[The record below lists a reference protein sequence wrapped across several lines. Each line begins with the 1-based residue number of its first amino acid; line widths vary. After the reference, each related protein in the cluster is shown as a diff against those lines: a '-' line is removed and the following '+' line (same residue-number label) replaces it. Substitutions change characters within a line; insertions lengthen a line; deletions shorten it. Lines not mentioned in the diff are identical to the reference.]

1 MVVKKE
7 KAIRSRIYPKIYDPT
22 YLLTHSNI
30 QVFKYLLNILP
41 KDKTL
46 TILDLGCGYKPFKY
60 LFEENGIVADYIG
73 VDFSSENAEPDFIV
87 DLNKENLPFENEAF
101 DLIIIS
107 EVLEHIYNP
116 FHVLDEAIRVLK
128 KGGLIY
134 ISTPFIF
141 GNHGIPYDYFRYTDY
156 FYQRYIEENNLEIL
170 HIRKA
175 GSILSAPF
183 FIFNLFME
191 ALLKES
197 KIKFV
202 LTFPS
207 NIFGLLIDLILQKLS
222 NKYVF
227 VKKGKEYLYLGISL
241 IAKK

>member
-7 KAIRSRIYPKIYDPT
+7 EAIRRRVYPKIYDPT

-46 TILDLGCGYKPFKY
+46 SVLDLGCGYKPFKY
-60 LFEENGIVADYIG
+60 LLEEHGIVANYIG
-73 VDFSSENAEPDFIV
+73 VDFSLENAEPDFIV
-87 DLNKENLPFENEAF
+87 DLNKENLPFEDESF

-107 EVLEHIYNP
+107 EVLEHIYKP

-134 ISTPFIF
+134 ISTPFIL
-141 GNHGIPYDYFRYTDY
+141 GNHEIPYDYFRYTDY
-156 FYQRYIEENNLEIL
+156 FYKRYFEENNLEIL

-191 ALLKES
+191 ALLKGN

>member
-1 MVVKKE
+1 M
-7 KAIRSRIYPKIYDPT
+7 
-22 YLLTHSNI
+22 
-30 QVFKYLLNILP
+30 
-41 KDKTL
+41 
-46 TILDLGCGYKPFKY
+46 TILDIQIFFYK
-60 LFEENGIVADYIG
+60 
-73 VDFSSENAEPDFIV
+73 
-87 DLNKENLPFENEAF
+87 
-101 DLIIIS
+101 
-107 EVLEHIYNP
+107 
-116 FHVLDEAIRVLK
+116 R
-128 KGGLIY
+128 
-134 ISTPFIF
+134 
-141 GNHGIPYDYFRYTDY
+141 YF
-156 FYQRYIEENNLEIL
+156 EENNLEIL

-227 VKKGKEYLYLGISL
+227 VKEGKEYLYLGISL